1 MTFVTRT
8 GVRSNKTE
16 FVNSEKNGKD
26 HPRCSSKP
34 ALQSHSGLSQQR
46 CDSGPAGTREGKT
59 VTKWVPAPEKKQ
71 FYLALVR
78 TPRNGK
84 ESFAQSGSSV
94 LRTLSLNT
102 GTPGAEKAALPTTS
116 QTEGHRKLRGERH
129 NGGGEE
135 EKIQQVLHV
144 INRFLGTGTHLTR
157 GQLTER
163 RASS

>member
-84 ESFAQSGSSV
+84 EKLCPERLFC
-94 LRTLSLNT
+94 
-102 GTPGAEKAALPTTS
+102 PED
-116 QTEGHRKLRGERH
+116 TEFEYGDPW
-129 NGGGEE
+129 
-135 EKIQQVLHV
+135 
-144 INRFLGTGTHLTR
+144 
-157 GQLTER
+157 
-163 RASS
+163 S